1 MNALSPY
8 RVTPLPANPDHDVGT
23 HRTPTVQRIND
34 KGVIVGKFR
43 VGIIGAGFI
52 AILKHLEGLAANPD
66 LCDLVGVC
74 DLVEE
79 KAVSAKEKFG
89 SADSYITTDWHDII
103 ADDSIDVVYVATW
116 NVSHCEITCAALEA
130 GKHVMCEKPMAVT
143 GEEARLMRDTAART
157 GRTLTIGYQN
167 RLREDAQF
175 LRDVVDAGELGEVYM
190 AKAHAVR
197 RRGVPTWGVFT
208 DKEKQ
213 GGGPLIDIGTHALD
227 LALWYMG
234 NYEVDSVTGS
244 VFEKL
249 RDKPEGNPGGGWDPE
264 TFTVEDS
271 AFGYIRMKNGAA
283 IFLEA
288 AWALNV
294 KDPREAA
301 VTLIGTEGGAEIE
314 NGRNGYEATVNKVL
328 ANRMVVSAP
337 NASTPGSE
345 DFGRLGA
352 LETRQFLEALRDG
365 GRPLVLPEQ
374 ACTVTEIL
382 EAIYT
387 SSQSG
392 QPVKF

>member
-1 MNALSPY
+1 MSSPQWS
-8 RVTPLPANPDHDVGT
+8 GT
-23 HRTPTVQRIND
+23 HLARTTE
-34 KGVIVGKFR
+34 GVIVSTFR

-52 AILKHLEGLAANPD
+52 GTLKHLEGLAGNAD
-66 LCDLVGVC
+66 LCDVVGVC
-74 DLVEE
+74 DLDLSRAE
-79 KAVSAKEKFG
+79 KAKQKYG
-89 SADSYITTDWHDII
+89 SAGCYVTADWHDIV
-103 ADDSIDVVYVATW
+103 ADESIDVVYVCTW
-116 NVSHCEITCAALEA
+116 NVSHCEIACAALEA

-143 GEEARLMRDTAART
+143 GEEARRMVGTARRT

-167 RLREDAQF
+167 RLRQDAQF
-175 LRDVVDAGELGEVYM
+175 LRGAIDAGELGEIYV

-244 VFEKL
+244 VFSKL
-249 RDKPEGNPGGGWDPE
+249 RDKPQGNPGGGWDPA
-264 TFTVEDS
+264 TFSVEDS

-294 KDPREAA
+294 KDSREAA
-301 VTLIGTEGGAEIE
+301 VTLMGTDGGAEIE
-314 NGRNGYEATVNKVL
+314 AGPDGYQATVNTVL
-328 ANRMVVSAP
+328 ANRMVVTEPDASQHGSA
-337 NASTPGSE
+337 
-345 DFGRLGA
+345 DFPTLGT
-352 LETRQFLEALRDG
+352 LETRQFLQALRDG
-365 GRPLVLPEQ
+365 TEPIVLPEQ

-387 SSQSG
+387 SAASG
-392 QPVKF
+392 QSVRF